1 MKIKI
6 FELPSPGRGSSGKTI
21 HFQALDTLKFLKGS
35 KNTLPETNIWMV
47 GRRSGFLFGA
57 SWAYF
62 QKFWLVSGRVSRWK
76 LRGSHNVRPNSPK
89 KNIVPEIKK
98 KNRVLTNWDQKKHII
113 YIYIYLLKKNALK
126 IWKTNKRNFLPHI
139 FGEFNQSVN
148 LCARTK
154 KNLFVPLDL
163 C

>member
-1 MKIKI
+1 MAEYKSPGNLLPFLNPSEKCTLILVGDFNPFEKYSSNWIISLGFGVKIEI
-6 FELPSPGRGSSGKTI
+6 FELPSPSRGSSGKTI

-89 KNIVPEIKK
+89 KKYSSWNQK
-98 KNRVLTNWDQKKHII
+98 KN
-113 YIYIYLLKKNALK
+113 
-126 IWKTNKRNFLPHI
+126 
-139 FGEFNQSVN
+139 EF
-148 LCARTK
+148 
-154 KNLFVPLDL
+154 
-163 C
+163 

>member
-1 MKIKI
+1 MAAYKSPGNLLPFFKPFWKVHTYTSWWFQPLWKI
-6 FELPSPGRGSSGKTI
+6 FVKLDHFARVRGENKNLWVAITSSGKTI

-98 KNRVLTNWDQKKHII
+98 KSSSNQLRPKKH
-113 YIYIYLLKKNALK
+113 YIYIYTEKKM
-126 IWKTNKRNFLPHI
+126 H
-139 FGEFNQSVN
+139 
-148 LCARTK
+148 
-154 KNLFVPLDL
+154 
-163 C
+163 